1 MSTAKVALGR
11 RLVEHEVQNTLGAN
25 DFELSGHA
33 RARGRVEE
41 TRVEEAGMISGSV
54 RDGATSLR
62 PLKRSKIYVK
72 KARPGTKYLNH
83 LNRTGLSYTDRH
95 LSRYDILTP
104 VRCYEGWR
112 RVVNLTTFGDRNARH

>member
-1 MSTAKVALGR
+1 MRHVLTLQALHAPSRLRLREARALG
-11 RLVEHEVQNTLGAN
+11 AMMC
-25 DFELSGHA
+25 A
-33 RARGRVEE
+33 
-41 TRVEEAGMISGSV
+41 EA
-54 RDGATSLR
+54 
-62 PLKRSKIYVK
+62 LKRSKIYVK

-95 LSRYDILTP
+95 LSRYDIRTP